1 MCPSVGCLML
11 CLSVCHKVKYGR
23 EGYTSMLLR
32 SSDLMFSFRLNNVW
46 GPMLRM
52 FFGSYFD
59 SGNNCDDREAN
70 NEIENNVLD
79 K

>member
-1 MCPSVGCLML
+1 
-11 CLSVCHKVKYGR
+11 
-23 EGYTSMLLR
+23 MLLR
-32 SSDLMFSFRLNNVW
+32 SSDLMFSFRLKNVW
-46 GPMLRM
+46 GGPMLRM